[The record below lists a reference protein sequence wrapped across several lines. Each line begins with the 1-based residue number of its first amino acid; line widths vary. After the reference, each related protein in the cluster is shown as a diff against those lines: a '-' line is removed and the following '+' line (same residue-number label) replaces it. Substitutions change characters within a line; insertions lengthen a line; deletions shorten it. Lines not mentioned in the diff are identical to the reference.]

1 MERITEKMLQY
12 RLDTINK
19 MLGAP
24 LEPYTRTDG
33 KSKANI
39 GNYHLYSAYGSTGVH
54 RMVGEGGGIT
64 QVLGLATKREIFDQL
79 CALITGLQAMQE
91 KMEGTDN

>member
-1 MERITEKMLQY
+1 MERITEKMLKY

-24 LEPYTRTDG
+24 LEPYTRTEG
-33 KSKANI
+33 KYKANI

-54 RMVGEGGGIT
+54 KMVGEGGGVT
-64 QVLGLATKREIFDQL
+64 TVLGLGTKREIYDQL
-79 CALITGLQAMQE
+79 TALMRGIEAANDRN
-91 KMEGTDN
+91 EGVM